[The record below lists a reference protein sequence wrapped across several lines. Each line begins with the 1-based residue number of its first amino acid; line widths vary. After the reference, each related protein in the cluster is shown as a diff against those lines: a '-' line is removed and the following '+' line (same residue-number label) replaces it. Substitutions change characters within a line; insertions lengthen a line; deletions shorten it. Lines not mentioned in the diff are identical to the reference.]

1 MQRRFA
7 YLARDCRR
15 LSAYRTC
22 PHLDRA
28 RPLFGVSE
36 RFESAASQEMPRA
49 APHRRPTP
57 TALFSLLHLAMQ
69 EETMQDDKDRFSR
82 AAAITAA
89 LTLSC
94 TIGVL
99 YLPLF
104 LR

>member
-7 YLARDCRR
+7 YLARDRRR

-36 RFESAASQEMPRA
+36 RFEPAASQEMPRA

-69 EETMQDDKDRFSR
+69 DDRDRFSR
-82 AAAITAA
+82 AAAITAV

-94 TIGVL
+94 TIGAL

-104 LR
+104 LL